1 MIPVWH
7 GKCIYQDCGN
17 DVSIREDGH
26 SSLAARKWTF
36 GPFFKFEKWEKSP
49 VLKRILTEPF
59 VHFIAIG
66 ATLFVLGERLEQQ
79 QQTDRYSI
87 TVGSAELKRFAGLWE
102 RQYGSEPSPAELDEL
117 AENYIRQE
125 VLYREAL
132 SLGLDKGDE
141 VVKRRMVQKLEFLQQ
156 DLWTAQE
163 PPEAELQAYYRD
175 HPERYQKPE
184 RVSFRHL
191 YFSTDRRGDAKQH
204 AVSALTELE
213 KGKPQSGDHFPD
225 NSEFTQQSREDVKRV
240 FGNSPMAFF
249 LFEQPLRQW
258 AGPFQSG
265 LGWHLVY
272 VEDKTPAAQA
282 EFESVRLAVKNDW
295 QQALRQ
301 RKNAEAFDALKQRYT
316 IVREPSPVHKTNQM
330 LVSK

>member
-1 MIPVWH
+1 
-7 GKCIYQDCGN
+7 
-17 DVSIREDGH
+17 
-26 SSLAARKWTF
+26 LT
-36 GPFFKFEKWEKSP
+36 

-59 VHFIAIG
+59 VHFLVIG
-66 ATLFVLGERLEQQ
+66 AALFLLGERLERQQ
-79 QQTDRYSI
+79 QADRYAI

-102 RQYGSEPSPAELDEL
+102 KQYGGEPSADELNEL

-125 VLYREAL
+125 VLYREAI

-163 PPEAELQAYYRD
+163 PPDSELQEYYRE

-191 YFSTDRRGDAKQH
+191 YFSADKPGDAKQR
-204 AVSALTELE
+204 AAAALVELDQ
-213 KGKPQSGDHFPD
+213 GKPQSGDRFPD
-225 NSEFTQQSREDVKRV
+225 HTEFTQQSREDVKRV
-240 FGNSPMAFF
+240 FGNSPVAFF

-258 AGPFQSG
+258 VGPFQSG

-282 EFESVRLAVKNDW
+282 KFESVRLAVKNDW

-301 RKNAEAFDALKQRYT
+301 RKNAEAFDMLKQRYT
-316 IVREPSPVHKTNQM
+316 IVREPSPVNKTTQM

>member
-1 MIPVWH
+1 
-7 GKCIYQDCGN
+7 
-17 DVSIREDGH
+17 
-26 SSLAARKWTF
+26 
-36 GPFFKFEKWEKSP
+36 
-49 VLKRILTEPF
+49 
-59 VHFIAIG
+59 
-66 ATLFVLGERLEQQ
+66 LFVLGERLERQ
-79 QQTDRYSI
+79 QQTNRYAI

-102 RQYGSEPSPAELDEL
+102 KQYGGEPSADELNEL

-125 VLYREAL
+125 VLYREAV

-163 PPEAELQAYYRD
+163 PPESELQAYYRE

-191 YFSTDRRGDAKQH
+191 YFSADKPGDAKQR
-204 AVSALTELE
+204 AAAALTELDQ
-213 KGKPQSGDHFPD
+213 GKPQSGDRFPD
-225 NSEFTQQSREDVKRV
+225 HAEFTQQSREDAKRV
-240 FGNSPMAFF
+240 FGNSPVAFF
-249 LFEQPLRQW
+249 LFEQALRQW

-282 EFESVRLAVKNDW
+282 QFESVRPAVKNDW

-301 RKNAEAFDALKQRYT
+301 RKNAEAFDTLKQRYT
-316 IVREPSPVHKTNQM
+316 IVREPSPVNKTTQM

>member
-1 MIPVWH
+1 MI
-7 GKCIYQDCGN
+7 
-17 DVSIREDGH
+17 
-26 SSLAARKWTF
+26 F
-36 GPFFKFEKWEKSP
+36 GPFFYLNNGESLP
-49 VLKRILTEPF
+49 VIKRILTEPF
-59 VHFIAIG
+59 VHFIIIG
-66 ATLFVLGERLEQQ
+66 AALFALGERLEQQ

-87 TVGSAELKRFAGLWE
+87 AVGSAELKRFASLWE
-102 RQYGSEPSPAELDEL
+102 KQYGGEPSPAELNEL

-163 PPEAELQAYYRD
+163 PPESELQEYYRE

-191 YFSTDRRGDAKQH
+191 YFSADQPGDAKQR
-204 AVSALTELE
+204 AVAVLAGLE
-213 KGKPQSGDHFPD
+213 QGKQQTGDRFPD
-225 NSEFTQQSREDVKRV
+225 NAEFSQQSREDVNRV
-240 FGNSPMAFF
+240 FGNSPLASL

-258 AGPFQSG
+258 VGPFQSG
-265 LGWHLVY
+265 LGWHLVT
-272 VEDKTPAAQA
+272 VEDKTPAAHA

-301 RKNAEAFDALKQRYT
+301 RKNDEAFNTLKQRYS
-316 IVREPSPVHKTNQM
+316 IVREESPTPHKSQM

>member
-1 MIPVWH
+1 M
-7 GKCIYQDCGN
+7 
-17 DVSIREDGH
+17 
-26 SSLAARKWTF
+26 
-36 GPFFKFEKWEKSP
+36 
-49 VLKRILTEPF
+49 LKRILTEPF
-59 VHFIAIG
+59 VHFLVIG
-66 ATLFVLGERLEQQ
+66 AALFLFGERLEQQ
-79 QQTDRYSI
+79 QQADRYAIS
-87 TVGSAELKRFAGLWE
+87 VGSAELKRFASLWE
-102 RQYGSEPSPAELDEL
+102 KQYGGQPSAAELDEL

-163 PPEAELQAYYRD
+163 PPEAELHAYYRD
-175 HPERYQKPE
+175 HAERYQQPE
-184 RVSFRHL
+184 RVSFRQL
-191 YFSTDRRGDAKQH
+191 YFSADQPGDARQRAAK
-204 AVSALTELE
+204 ALVELDW
-213 KGKPQSGDHFPD
+213 GKPQSGDRFPD
-225 NSEFTQQSREDVKRV
+225 NAEFTQQSRADVKRV
-240 FGNSPMAFF
+240 FGNSPVAFF
-249 LFEQPLRQW
+249 LFEQPPRRW

-272 VEDKTPAAQA
+272 VEDKTPATQA

-301 RKNAEAFDALKQRYT
+301 RKNTEAFNTLKQRYT
-316 IVREPSPVHKTNQM
+316 IVREETPATKTAQM

>member
-1 MIPVWH
+1 
-7 GKCIYQDCGN
+7 
-17 DVSIREDGH
+17 
-26 SSLAARKWTF
+26 
-36 GPFFKFEKWEKSP
+36 
-49 VLKRILTEPF
+49 VLKRILSEPF
-59 VHFIAIG
+59 VHFIVIG
-66 ATLFVLGERLEQQ
+66 AALFALGEQLEQHQ
-79 QQTDRYSI
+79 QADRYAIS
-87 TVGSAELKRFAGLWE
+87 VGSAELKRFASFWE
-102 RQYGSEPSPAELDEL
+102 KQYGGEPSADELDKL

-163 PPEAELQAYYRD
+163 PPESELQEYYRE

-191 YFSTDRRGDAKQH
+191 YFSADQPGDAKQR
-204 AVSALTELE
+204 AAKALVELVQ
-213 KGKPQSGDHFPD
+213 GKPQLGDRFPD
-225 NSEFTQQSREDVKRV
+225 NAEFTQQSREDVKRL
-240 FGNSPMAFF
+240 FGNSPLAFF
-249 LFEQPLRQW
+249 LFEQPVRQW
-258 AGPFQSG
+258 SGPFRSG

-282 EFESVRLAVKNDW
+282 EFESVRLTVKNDW

-301 RKNAEAFDALKQRYT
+301 RKNAEAFDTLKQRYT
-316 IVREPSPVHKTNQM
+316 IVRDETPATKSAQM

>member
-1 MIPVWH
+1 M
-7 GKCIYQDCGN
+7 KA
-17 DVSIREDGH
+17 
-26 SSLAARKWTF
+26 L
-36 GPFFKFEKWEKSP
+36 P
-49 VLKRILTEPF
+49 VLKRFITEPF
-59 VHFIAIG
+59 VHFIIIG
-66 ATLFVLGERLEQQ
+66 AALFALGERLEQQ

-87 TVGSAELKRFAGLWE
+87 TVGPAELKRFAGLWE
-102 RQYGSEPSPAELDEL
+102 KQYGGEPTAAELDEL

-163 PPEAELQAYYRD
+163 PPESELQAYYHD

-191 YFSTDRRGDAKQH
+191 YFSADKPGDARQR
-204 AVSALTELE
+204 AADALVELE
-213 KGKPQSGDHFPD
+213 NGKSQTGDRFPD
-225 NSEFTQQSREDVKRV
+225 TDDFRQRSREDVKRV
-240 FGNSPMAFF
+240 FGNSPVASA
-249 LFEQPLRQW
+249 LFEQPVRHW

-265 LGWHLVY
+265 LGWHLLY
-272 VEDKTPAAQA
+272 VEEKTPAAQ
-282 EFESVRLAVKNDW
+282 EPFEAVRLAVKNDW

-301 RKNAEAFDALKQRYT
+301 RKNKEAFDTLKQRYT
-316 IVREPSPVHKTNQM
+316 IVREEARAAKAPQM